1 MRRTLVLALA
11 NERPTTPR
19 TVKKAI
25 VVRRLA
31 GGQIIEVG
39 LDEEHGSEIA
49 DSRRR
54 AKRQPLTTQDTT
66 ASSDPVTAA

>member
-11 NERPTTPR
+11 SERPTTPR
-19 TVKKAI
+19 TVRKAI

-39 LDEEHGSEIA
+39 LDDELAHSH
-49 DSRRR
+49 RRG
-54 AKRQPLTTQDTT
+54 ARQSLTDQDTT